1 MENARSPS
9 GYHLVK
15 RCIIGGEGGWDYL
28 TVDGKARRLYV
39 THGSCVV
46 VMNADSVTVVG
57 EIPKTEGVHGV
68 AIASELGR
76 GFTSNG
82 RTSTVSIFDL
92 STLKVLDEVPVG
104 KNPDAIRFDL
114 VSKKVFVFNGQSQDA
129 TVIDAVSGKA
139 TATIPLGGKPE
150 FSVADGNGRVYV
162 NIEDKS
168 ELVAI
173 DSRTLK
179 VLSRWSLAPGEAPT
193 GLAMDTKN
201 RRLFAVCRNKL
212 MIVINAD
219 NGHILASLPIGSGTD
234 GCAFDPETQLA
245 FSSNGEGTLT
255 IIREESPTVFSVLDS
270 LTTQRGARTMTID
283 PETHAVFL
291 PTAEFGPTPRPT
303 ADLPR
308 PRAAILPN
316 TFTVLQFQKQFP

>member
-1 MENARSPS
+1 M
-9 GYHLVK
+9 
-15 RCIIGGEGGWDYL
+15 
-28 TVDGKARRLYV
+28 
-39 THGSCVV
+39 
-46 VMNADSVTVVG
+46 
-57 EIPKTEGVHGV
+57 
-68 AIASELGR
+68 
-76 GFTSNG
+76 
-82 RTSTVSIFDL
+82 SIFDL
-92 STLKVLDEVPVG
+92 NTLKVLDEVPVG
-104 KNPDAIRFDL
+104 KNPDAIRFDV

-291 PTAEFGPTPRPT
+291 PMAEFGPTPQPT

-316 TFTVLQFQKQFP
+316 TFAILQFQKQFP